1 MNKKFTTCVR
11 CRQKAPITGASV
23 LRRGMT
29 LVEML
34 VAMTAALIMMALVAQ
49 IMAMFGRGLNGSR
62 KQAEMYDKLRAATE
76 RLKQDLDGLTVEFSP
91 PVAPERG
98 IGYFEYVEGTGTDR
112 WQTTN
117 FQTNSRIAR
126 FDRSSETAVTA
137 EAILGS
143 DDRLVGDVDD
153 VLLFTTRSTDSQFV
167 GKLDDEGVSSPVGEV
182 VWYCRHVPGSI
193 NPSLFH
199 LCRRQ
204 LIVMGHPTRATA
216 GAAGSLG
223 TFSDGRWPNLEQFT
237 SWNELLEKTDVSCR
251 IQNGYAIPNTL
262 GDLTKRENRFS
273 RETSFPYAFDRSS
286 TYLSFPAGTPR
297 EGQDIILS
305 NCIGFDVRVLDETTP
320 MARIGDVLLAPDD
333 PGYAAAMLTPGG
345 PVSTTLPTYVDLDYE
360 GANNSV
366 NDDLDALTD
375 EYDEVETPRRIDSPT
390 WYDVSPFQTPGV
402 QVGTDIS
409 LTPRTY
415 DTWSTHYETNGADD
429 DGDTI
434 TDEGHDRLDNNA
446 NSQIDE
452 SLESETSPPY
462 PVPLRGV
469 EVRVRCYE
477 PFSKRVLQITIRQ
490 AL

>member
-11 CRQKAPITGASV
+11 GRQKAPLHRASG

-98 IGYFEYVEGTGTDR
+98 LGYFEYVEGTGTDR
-112 WQTTN
+112 WQITN
-117 FQTNSRIAR
+117 FQTDSAIAPS
-126 FDRSSETAVTA
+126 FDRSSGTAVTA

-167 GKLDDEGVSSPVGEV
+167 GKLDDEGVSSPVSEV
-182 VWYCRHVPGSI
+182 IWYCRHVPGSI

-216 GAAGSLG
+216 GAEGSLG

-262 GDLTKRENRFS
+262 GDLTKRENRF
-273 RETSFPYAFDRSS
+273 
-286 TYLSFPAGTPR
+286 
-297 EGQDIILS
+297 Q
-305 NCIGFDVRVLDETTP
+305 
-320 MARIGDVLLAPDD
+320 
-333 PGYAAAMLTPGG
+333 
-345 PVSTTLPTYVDLDYE
+345 
-360 GANNSV
+360 
-366 NDDLDALTD
+366 
-375 EYDEVETPRRIDSPT
+375 
-390 WYDVSPFQTPGV
+390 
-402 QVGTDIS
+402 
-409 LTPRTY
+409 
-415 DTWSTHYETNGADD
+415 
-429 DGDTI
+429 
-434 TDEGHDRLDNNA
+434 
-446 NSQIDE
+446 
-452 SLESETSPPY
+452 
-462 PVPLRGV
+462 
-469 EVRVRCYE
+469 
-477 PFSKRVLQITIRQ
+477 
-490 AL
+490 

>member
-1 MNKKFTTCVR
+1 MIKNFTTRVR
-11 CRQKAPITGASV
+11 GRQKAPLHSASV
-23 LRRGMT
+23 VRRGMT

-76 RLKQDLDGLTVEFSP
+76 RLKQDLDGLTVEFTP

-98 IGYFEYVEGTGTDR
+98 LGYFEYVEGTGTDR

-117 FQTNSRIAR
+117 FQTNSVIAR
-126 FDRSSETAVTA
+126 FDRSSGTAVTA

-167 GKLDDEGVSSPVGEV
+167 GKLDDEGVRSPVSEV
-182 VWYCRHVPGSI
+182 IWYCRHVPGSI

-216 GAAGSLG
+216 GGPSLG
-223 TFSDGRWPNLEQFT
+223 TFSDGRWPNLERFT
-237 SWNELLEKTDVSCR
+237 SWNDLLEKTDVSCR
-251 IQNGYAIPNTL
+251 VQNEYAIPNTL

-273 RETSFPYAFDRSS
+273 RETVFPYTFDRSS
-286 TYLSFPAGTPR
+286 SYLSFPAGTPR

-305 NCIGFDVRVLDETTP
+305 NCIGFDVRVLDETTQ
-320 MARIGDVLLAPDD
+320 MARSGDVLLAPDD

-366 NDDLDALTD
+366 NDDLDAFTD
-375 EYDEVETPRRIDSPT
+375 EYDEVETPRPIDSPT

-402 QVGTDIS
+402 QVGTNIS

-415 DTWSTHYETNGADD
+415 DTWSTHYETNGAND
-429 DGDTI
+429 DGDDW
-434 TDEGHDRLDNNA
+434 TDEGHDRLDNNG
-446 NSQIDE
+446 NTQIDE

-462 PVPLRGV
+462 PVPIRGV